1 MKQQQA
7 QLQLADALGQ
17 PSTDKRIDILRRI
30 DQVGSIS
37 EAARG
42 AGVSY
47 KAAWQAVDT
56 LGNLAGVAL
65 LERLVG
71 GSGGGGARLTAAGHS
86 VLRAA
91 ERMDQAR
98 QEVLQ
103 RIQAEARVAAGG
115 SDDLPNLAGLALRT
129 SMRNQWPCTV
139 HALKPQAG
147 AIRVELLLAAQT
159 RLWSRVTRES
169 VELLN
174 LKPGQALLALC
185 KATSVTVGA
194 VLESADGCCV
204 LQGTVTRA
212 SRATQGGEVA
222 LTLASGLHVVGFT
235 PPGAPL
241 KVGSQAMARVDAAAV
256 VLAVTQ

>member
-1 MKQQQA
+1 M
-7 QLQLADALGQ
+7 
-17 PSTDKRIDILRRI
+17 
-30 DQVGSIS
+30 
-37 EAARG
+37 G
-42 AGVSY
+42 AG
-47 KAAWQAVDT
+47 D
-56 LGNLAGVAL
+56 G
-65 LERLVG
+65 
-71 GSGGGGARLTAAGHS
+71 
-86 VLRAA
+86 
-91 ERMDQAR
+91 
-98 QEVLQ
+98 
-103 RIQAEARVAAGG
+103 
-115 SDDLPNLAGLALRT
+115 LPNLSGLALRT

-139 HALKPQAG
+139 HALKVQGG
-147 AIRVELLLAAQT
+147 AIRVELLLADQT

-185 KATSVTVGA
+185 KATAVTVGA